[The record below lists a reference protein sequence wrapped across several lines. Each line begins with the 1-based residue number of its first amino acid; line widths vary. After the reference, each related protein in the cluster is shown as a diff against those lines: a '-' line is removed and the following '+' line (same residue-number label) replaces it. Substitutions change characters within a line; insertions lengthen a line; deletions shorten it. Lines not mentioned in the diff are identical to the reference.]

1 MAYKNFKKTEFIEEL
16 GSELRKVRLAH
27 NETLT
32 ITAEIMESNGFHLS
46 GTMLGRI
53 ETGERRIDDPLFEAL
68 CEHFKVDPSTLV
80 VNACLAHAASV
91 SADDSALEKE
101 ELYKSFSSLSKQHQS
116 EIKTMLRLFAY
127 MDKFKELDLQ

>member
-16 GSELRKVRLAH
+16 GAELRKARLAH

-32 ITAEIMESNGFHLS
+32 VTAEIMDSNGFHLS

-68 CEHFKVDPSTLV
+68 CEHFQVDSSTLV
-80 VNACLAHAASV
+80 VNACLAHASSI
-91 SADDSALEKE
+91 SADDAALEKE
-101 ELYKSFSSLSKQHQS
+101 ELYKGFSSLSEQHQS

-127 MDKFKELDLQ
+127 MDKFKELGL